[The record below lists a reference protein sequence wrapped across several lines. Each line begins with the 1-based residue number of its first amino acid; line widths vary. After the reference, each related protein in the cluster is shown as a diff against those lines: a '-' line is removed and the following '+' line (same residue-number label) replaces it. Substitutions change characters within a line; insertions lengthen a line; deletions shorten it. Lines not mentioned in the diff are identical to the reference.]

1 MKRLLSLIL
10 VVTLCFCMVQ
20 FLSSCKKEDA
30 SLGNETES
38 FLNNTE
44 AFLNN
49 NDQAVDEQDELT
61 SDEDSLTSTA
71 ADAENVEQEEQTD
84 KIILKSTTAYK
95 QSKTRQTSSSQSK
108 STKKSSNDPKPK
120 SQDFKTL
127 ESILNWDGGLI
138 TEDNFKFDYKTTSQK
153 EFIKIANSYGF
164 VPAYRAYINKDIF
177 NSSNLIDIDNDGY
190 LNMRVT
196 LKGFNWVLKNIY
208 NYSGSEIS
216 SSNPCGCDVRGDKIY
231 FWLPPDEGGVFGEF
245 RFKNSSERDGKYV
258 IRFDYYSMIDPYVDN
273 VQYEFDSVYTV
284 TADFKTVRN
293 VDNTGDINVW
303 SIYSIEKT

>member
-1 MKRLLSLIL
+1 MKRFLSIIL
-10 VVTLCFCMVQ
+10 VVAMCLCMAHL
-20 FLSSCKKEDA
+20 LSSCKKEKA
-30 SLGNETES
+30 SFGTETDS
-38 FLNNTE
+38 LLNKN
-44 AFLNN
+44 A
-49 NDQAVDEQDELT
+49 QADDEQDALI
-61 SDEDSLTSTA
+61 SDEDSL
-71 ADAENVEQEEQTD
+71 
-84 KIILKSTTAYK
+84 ISTTADVENDEQKETDKNSATSTTAPK
-95 QSKTRQTSSSQSK
+95 QSKTNPTSSSKSK
-108 STKKSSNDPKPK
+108 TTKKPSNDPKPT

-127 ESILNWDGGLI
+127 SNILNWDGGII
-138 TEDNFKFDYKTTSQK
+138 TGDNFKFDYKTTSQK
-153 EFIKIANSYGF
+153 EYIKITNSFGF

-231 FWLPPDEGGVFGEF
+231 FWLPPDEGGVYGEF
-245 RFKNSSERDGKYV
+245 RFKNSSEQDGKYV
-258 IRFDYYSMIDPYVDN
+258 IKFDYYSMIDPYVDN

-284 TADFKTVRN
+284 TAAFKTVRN